1 MKKYNGEDFLIPLLY
16 VDDMPIVGPDLK
28 RIRSLMKALS
38 KSFVMKDMGPA
49 KQIMGMHIVC
59 DKTKKLLWFSQ
70 EKYVTK
76 VL

>member
-1 MKKYNGEDFLIPLLY
+1 ML
-16 VDDMPIVGPDLK
+16 IVGQDQK
-28 RIRSLMKALS
+28 KIRSLKKALS